1 MLYAILCY
9 STEAIVG
16 KWTREQ
22 DATVMAEHF
31 ATQEQLATAGKLGP
45 VLRLMPTTT
54 ATTVRAGDQPVIL
67 DGPFAETK
75 EQLLG
80 LYVVDCAT
88 LDEVLQIAKQL
99 AIRPGA
105 MEIRPI
111 MHYFENNVPTTSLQV
126 SR

>member
-1 MLYAILCY
+1 
-9 STEAIVG
+9 
-16 KWTREQ
+16 
-22 DATVMAEHF
+22 
-31 ATQEQLATAGKLGP
+31 
-45 VLRLMPTTT
+45 
-54 ATTVRAGDQPVIL
+54 VRAGDQPVIL